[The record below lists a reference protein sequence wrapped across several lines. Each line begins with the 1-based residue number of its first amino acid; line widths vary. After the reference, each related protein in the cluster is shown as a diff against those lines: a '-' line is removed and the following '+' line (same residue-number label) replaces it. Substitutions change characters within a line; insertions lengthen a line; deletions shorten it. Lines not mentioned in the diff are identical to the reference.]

1 MLSAYIYEEEN
12 LFNAGGKNCTE
23 SFISKRIVAICF
35 VITVI
40 TDNDTSSEVNLHI
53 GIVWS

>member
-1 MLSAYIYEEEN
+1 MLSAYIYKEEN
-12 LFNAGGKNCTE
+12 IFNVGGKNCTD

-40 TDNDTSSEVNLHI
+40 TDNDTSSEVHI

>member
-1 MLSAYIYEEEN
+1 MLSAYIYKEEN
-12 LFNAGGKNCTE
+12 LFNVGGENCTD

-40 TDNDTSSEVNLHI
+40 TDNDTSDEVKFR
-53 GIVWS
+53 